1 MQWLQEMGMEDP
13 ALVRQFDS
21 ALSYGNAEQYGTLS
35 GMGGGGNEYST
46 SLDVFKHKE
55 KQSQV
60 NAGSNGVYVD
70 LEGLYEQRPQ
80 KMLKPNNFDVNDF
93 HYQSGSHWNVSLAQS
108 SQSMGGMSFGS
119 QPTSQ
124 TYQQCQ
130 QLLPQHLEAYGMSVQ
145 HVQEDAVHPRTPGS
159 QVDSGSSPV
168 SVGTNGCKL
177 DATSLD
183 GLRGSSPLSSIEYVQ
198 QGKQKPGFFPP
209 TVNGPRLSM
218 PNPPPVVKS
227 TGHTQ
232 DHIMAERKR
241 REKLSQRFIALSA
254 IVPGLKKMD
263 KASVLGDA
271 IKYVKTLE
279 EKLKTLEEK
288 LPKKRMRSQSTRKQS
303 PPATGSSTPQGAK
316 AAVKQQLGEEVVDED
331 DGSQPEIEARKIDK
345 NFLIRM
351 HCEKRKSLLVK
362 SLAELEKLKLTIL
375 NANILSFS
383 ATTVDFTCCAQMAD
397 GLEISTDEIV
407 RSLQDLY
414 YTLED

>member
-1 MQWLQEMGMEDP
+1 MQWLTEMGMEDP
-13 ALVRQFDS
+13 NLVRQFDPLFHS
-21 ALSYGNAEQYGTLS
+21 NAEQYGNMMPGS
-35 GMGGGGNEYST
+35 SNGDYGT
-46 SLDVFKHKE
+46 SLDIFKQKE
-55 KQSQV
+55 KAPVTSTSQ
-60 NAGSNGVYVD
+60 AAYVD
-70 LEGLYEQRPQ
+70 LESFYQQERPS
-80 KMLKPNNFDVNDF
+80 KMLKPNHFEDF
-93 HYQSGSHWNVSLAQS
+93 NHFQTSSAPQQHWNVS
-108 SQSMGGMSFGS
+108 MGMSTFGHHH
-119 QPTSQ
+119 
-124 TYQQCQ
+124 QQQ
-130 QLLPQHLEAYGMSVQ
+130 QHLDTYTMSVPHLQQQQQ
-145 HVQEDAVHPRTPGS
+145 HQEVENS
-159 QVDSGSSPV
+159 QSSPV

-177 DATSLD
+177 DPTSLE

-198 QGKQKPGFFPP
+198 QQGKAKPQQQGFFPP
-209 TVNGPRLSM
+209 AVTGTRLGL
-218 PNPPPVVKS
+218 PTQPPPAVKS

-288 LPKKRMRSQSTRKQS
+288 LPKKRMRSLSSKKSGASPETNSASTGGSLGSKPASTKQHD
-303 PPATGSSTPQGAK
+303 
-316 AAVKQQLGEEVVDED
+316 EVVDED

-345 NFLIRM
+345 NLLIRM
-351 HCEKRKSLLVK
+351 HCEKRKSLLVR
-362 SLAELEKLKLTIL
+362 SLAELEKMKLVVL
-375 NANILSFS
+375 NANMLSFS
-383 ATTVDFTCCAQMAD
+383 ANTVDFTCCAQMTE